1 MRNEGG
7 GDGNRK
13 KRMTMKREASI
24 EGVKTNETKLR
35 QTQPKNTNKK
45 NLSKKKGR
53 GGE

>member
-1 MRNEGG
+1 LRNEGEG
-7 GDGNRK
+7 GK

-24 EGVKTNETKLR
+24 EGVKTNTN
-35 QTQPKNTNKK
+35 KNTNKK